1 MENTV
6 LDPSAP
12 SNDFNQTREQVY
24 RTRKHLIGRSI
35 FTALFITMLLVLTLV
50 KNDKISYLA
59 EGECLRD
66 YTFVWTEKINTF
78 FVENTSWKD
87 FLII

>member
-1 MENTV
+1 
-6 LDPSAP
+6 
-12 SNDFNQTREQVY
+12 
-24 RTRKHLIGRSI
+24 
-35 FTALFITMLLVLTLV
+35 MLLVLTLV

>member
-1 MENTV
+1 
-6 LDPSAP
+6 
-12 SNDFNQTREQVY
+12 
-24 RTRKHLIGRSI
+24 
-35 FTALFITMLLVLTLV
+35 MLLVLTIA
-50 KNDKISYLA
+50 KNETIQYLS

-78 FVENTSWKD
+78 FVDNTGWKN